1 MLIAHILGIP
11 LEENLGVIAPAVIVG
26 LAALIARLRRR

>member
-11 LEENLGVIAPAVIVG
+11 VEENLGVIAPAVIVG